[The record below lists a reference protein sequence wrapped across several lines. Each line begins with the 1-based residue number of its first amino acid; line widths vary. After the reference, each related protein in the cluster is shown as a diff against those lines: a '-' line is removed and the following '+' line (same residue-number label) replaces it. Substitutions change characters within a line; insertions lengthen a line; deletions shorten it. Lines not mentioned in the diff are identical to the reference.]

1 MSCRNESHQGNG
13 TVHCATE
20 QQPIPSSRPNV
31 IETWWCG
38 SGRGVF
44 FSLFVLLACSL
55 SLPDFGHAQVGLPPV
70 IDPSGRSGL
79 PPTVEQKK
87 PLRPE
92 QPPTEILPPVQP
104 APRALREKGPV
115 LRVFVRQIQVV
126 GSTVLSQAEL
136 HELTAPYE
144 NREVTTEDLEE
155 LRRHITLAYIDKGYP
170 NSGAVLPDQAVV
182 DGTITMQVVEGRLS
196 DVRIHGTKWFRP
208 SYLRDRIELSTGP
221 PFNMNPL
228 RDRLQLLLQ
237 DDRVERLNAE
247 LKPGAVPG
255 EAVLDV
261 AVREAN
267 PIRAYVEYSNYINP
281 TVGENQLRGTVAHR
295 NLTGRGDVLSMSFGA
310 SGQASPAKIGVFPA
324 VDASYAIPLNKYDTT
339 LFAGYRFF
347 KFKVVE
353 DPFRPLDIKS
363 ETQIFTLSL
372 RQPVYRTLNDE
383 VAIALVGEYEQNAN
397 SLLGTPFDFVNG
409 MKNGFGNVAA
419 LRFIQEWTHRTAES
433 VFSVRSRFSTGVDVL
448 GATVNGASGAA
459 DGQFFSWLGQ
469 AEWLTRFE
477 SRIEILN
484 FLNMQLSNDHLFP
497 LEQMAVGG
505 RYSVRGYRENTLLR
519 DNAFVHQFETRF
531 PVWSSS
537 EGFPYVQFCPFADVG
552 HSWSAKGVS
561 GDPQTLASVGAGLR
575 FNITT
580 VDNLN
585 VYWGRRLVTSNVS
598 NPHNGL
604 QDEGVHIQFVLNV
617 M

>member
-1 MSCRNESHQGNG
+1 MRSCHLQDVQGMAIYKAKMSQ
-13 TVHCATE
+13 A
-20 QQPIPSSRPNV
+20 
-31 IETWWCG
+31 WW
-38 SGRGVF
+38 GRSWF
-44 FSLFVLLACSL
+44 FSTALLFVLVSPGLL
-55 SLPDFGHAQVGLPPV
+55 LPDRGSAQVGLPPV

-79 PPTVEQKK
+79 PPPVEQKK

-92 QPPTEILPPVQP
+92 QPPTDILPPVQP
-104 APRALREKGPV
+104 PPRDLREKGPV
-115 LRVFVRQIQVV
+115 LRVLVRKIHVI
-126 GSTVLSQAEL
+126 GSTVLTQAEL

-155 LRRHITLAYIDKGYP
+155 LRRQITLAYIDKGYP

-196 DVRIHGTKWFRP
+196 DVKIHGTKWFRP
-208 SYLRDRIELSTGP
+208 SYLRDRIELSAGP

-255 EAVLDV
+255 EAILDV
-261 AVREAN
+261 AVQETN
-267 PIRAYVEYSNYINP
+267 PVRAFVEYNNYINP

-295 NLTGRGDVLSMSFGA
+295 NFTGRGDVLSMSFGA

-324 VDASYAIPLNKYDTT
+324 VDASYAIPLNRYDTT
-339 LFAGYRFF
+339 FFAGYRFF

-448 GATVNGASGAA
+448 GATVNGAPGAA

-469 AEWLTRFE
+469 AEWLKRFE

-484 FLNMQLSNDHLFP
+484 FLNMQLANDRLFP

-519 DNAFVHQFETRF
+519 DNAFVYQFETRF

-552 HSWSAKGVS
+552 HSWSAKGAS

-580 VDNLN
+580 VANLN
-585 VYWGRRLVTSNVS
+585 VYWGRRLVMNNVS
-598 NPHNGL
+598 NPHNSM

>member
-1 MSCRNESHQGNG
+1 M
-13 TVHCATE
+13 
-20 QQPIPSSRPNV
+20 SSRYVENLQGMAFCSAK
-31 IETWWCG
+31 ISKTWW
-38 SGRGVF
+38 GRAGLEVTAM
-44 FSLFVLLACSL
+44 LFIFLSPGLL
-55 SLPDFGHAQVGLPPV
+55 LPDRGYAQVGLPPV

-79 PPTVEQKK
+79 PPPVLKPK

-92 QPPTEILPPVQP
+92 PAPTEILPPVESP
-104 APRALREKGPV
+104 PREQRQEGPV
-115 LRVFVRQIQVV
+115 LRVLVREIHVV

-144 NREVTTEDLEE
+144 NREIATEDLEE
-155 LRRHITLAYIDKGYP
+155 LRRQITLAYVNKGYP

-182 DGTITMQVVEGRLS
+182 DGAITMQVVEGRLS
-196 DVRIHGTKWFRP
+196 DIRIQGTKWFRP
-208 SYLRDRIELSTGP
+208 SYLRDRIELSAGP

-228 RDRLQLLLQ
+228 RDRLQVLLQ
-237 DDRVERLNAE
+237 DDRLQRLNAE

-261 AVREAN
+261 AVQEAN
-267 PIRAYVEYSNYINP
+267 PIRAFVEYNNYISP
-281 TVGENQLRGTVAHR
+281 TVGENQLRATVVHN
-295 NLTGRGDVLSMSFGA
+295 NLTGHGDILGFSFGSSA
-310 SGQASPAKIGVFPA
+310 QASPFHVGVLPSVNA
-324 VDASYAIPLNKYDTT
+324 TYAIPLNRYDTT
-339 LFAGYRFF
+339 FLAGYRYF

-372 RQPVYRTLNDE
+372 RQPLYHTLHDE

-397 SLLGTPFDFVNG
+397 SLLGTQFNFVNG
-409 MKNGFGNVAA
+409 MNNGFGNVAA
-419 LRFIQEWTHRTAES
+419 LRFVQEWTHRTTES
-433 VFSVRSRFSTGVDVL
+433 VFSVRSRFSMGLDVL
-448 GATVNGASGAA
+448 GATVNGAPGAA
-459 DGQFFSWLGQ
+459 DGQFLSWLGQ
-469 AEWLTRFE
+469 VEWLKRFE
-477 SRIEILN
+477 STRIEILN
-484 FLNMQLSNDHLFP
+484 FVNMQLANDHLFP

-519 DNAFVHQFETRF
+519 DNAFVYQFETRF

-575 FNITT
+575 FNIATIA
-580 VDNLN
+580 NLN
-585 VYWGRRLVTSNVS
+585 VYWGRRLVTNSVS
-598 NPHNGL
+598 NPHDSM
-604 QDEGVHIQFVLNV
+604 QDEGVHIQFVLNIL
-617 M
+617 

>member
-1 MSCRNESHQGNG
+1 M
-13 TVHCATE
+13 
-20 QQPIPSSRPNV
+20 
-31 IETWWCG
+31 
-38 SGRGVF
+38 
-44 FSLFVLLACSL
+44 
-55 SLPDFGHAQVGLPPV
+55 D
-70 IDPSGRSGL
+70 
-79 PPTVEQKK
+79 
-87 PLRPE
+87 
-92 QPPTEILPPVQP
+92 ILPPVQP
-104 APRALREKGPV
+104 SPRELGEKGPV

-126 GSTVLSQAEL
+126 GSTVLSMQEL
-136 HELTAPYE
+136 AQLTAPYE

-182 DGTITMQVVEGRLS
+182 DGMITMQVIEGKLS
-196 DVRIHGTKWFRP
+196 DIRVQGTKWFRP
-208 SYLRDRIELSTGP
+208 SYLRDRIELSAGP

-237 DDRVERLNAE
+237 DDRLERLNAE

-261 AVREAN
+261 AVQEGN
-267 PIRAYVEYSNYINP
+267 PVRAFVEYNNYINP

-324 VDASYAIPLNKYDTT
+324 IDAGYAIPLNRYDTT
-339 LFAGYRFF
+339 FFAGYRFF

-383 VAIALVGEYEQNAN
+383 VTIALVGEYEQNAN

-419 LRFIQEWTHRTAES
+419 LRFIQEWTHRTTES

-448 GATVNGASGAA
+448 GATVNGAPGAA

-469 AEWLTRFE
+469 AEWLKRFE

-484 FLNMQLSNDHLFP
+484 FLNMQLANDRLFP

-519 DNAFVHQFETRF
+519 DNAIVYQFETRF

-580 VDNLN
+580 VANLN

-604 QDEGVHIQFVLNV
+604 QDEGVHIQFVLNIL
-617 M
+617 